1 MACKYCFMPRSLPVT
16 HVHSDRQ
23 YPCPVCWRGEI
34 SSMPLMD
41 TLGCNFCNHIFS
53 FDEYQQTLKM
63 ADSNAPL
70 VWEWNGK
77 AWQNASRQLAELS
90 WGLGLAGIALVVF
103 PTTIMALSAYAFAPE
118 PDVPLAWVPLVW
130 TGLTFVCHLYFVL
143 AIAADYYQFP
153 LLSYLRIIKRSLMR
167 TSIFRN

>member
-1 MACKYCFMPRSLPVT
+1 MARSRYLV
-16 HVHSDRQ
+16 SQFNADRR

-34 SSMPLMD
+34 ATMPLMD
-41 TLGCNFCNHIFS
+41 TLGCNFCNHIFI
-53 FDEYQQTLKM
+53 FEPPQQTLKM
-63 ADSNAPL
+63 ADSNASL
-70 VWEWNGK
+70 VWEWNGNT
-77 AWQNASRQLAELS
+77 WQNANRQLAELS

-118 PDVPLAWVPLVW
+118 PDVSLAWVPLVW
-130 TGLTFVCHLYFVL
+130 TILTFICHLYFVL

-167 TSIFRN
+167 TSHIRN